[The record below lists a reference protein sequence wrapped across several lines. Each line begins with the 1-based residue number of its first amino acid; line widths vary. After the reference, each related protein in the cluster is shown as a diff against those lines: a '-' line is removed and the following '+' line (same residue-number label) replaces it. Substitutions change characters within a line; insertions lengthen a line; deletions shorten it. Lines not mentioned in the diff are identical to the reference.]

1 MQIYYIMYQNTIDFL
16 FQKIYSCEPYNP
28 LFYSSFLFI
37 INVLVAL
44 YYGYHLYA
52 GLFFALLITSLLQ
65 HSHYNLLTTILDKI
79 VIFLIVFYGGYV
91 FYNKISNNLSSK
103 IVDINA
109 KQYFL
114 SYFIVTTLILTII
127 LYCYGYLN
135 NCFCYC
141 NDQIEAYVFH
151 SFMHFVG
158 SFGHC
163 CIMFL

>member
-1 MQIYYIMYQNTIDFL
+1 MYQNMIDYL
-16 FQKIYSCEPYNP
+16 TQKIYSCEPYNP
-28 LFYSSFLFI
+28 CFYSSFVFI

-44 YYGYHLYA
+44 YYSYNLYA

-79 VIFLIVFYGGYV
+79 VIFSIVFYGGYL
-91 FYNKISNNLSSK
+91 FYSKISSK
-103 IVDINA
+103 IVELNVR
-109 KQYFL
+109 QYFL
-114 SYFIVTTLILTII
+114 SYIIVITLILTII

-151 SFMHFVG
+151 VFMHCVG
-158 SFGHC
+158 SLGHC
-163 CIMFL
+163 CIVFL

>member
-1 MQIYYIMYQNTIDFL
+1 MYQDIIDFL
-16 FQKIYSCEPYNP
+16 TQTIYSCEPYNP
-28 LFYSSFLFI
+28 CFYSSFVFI

-52 GLFFALLITSLLQ
+52 GLFFSLLITSLLQ

-79 VIFLIVFYGGYV
+79 VIFSIVFYGGYL
-91 FYNKISNNLSSK
+91 FYNKISNNISPK
-103 IVDINA
+103 IFELNA

-114 SYFIVTTLILTII
+114 SYIIVITLILTII

-141 NDQIEAYVFH
+141 DDQIEAYVFH
-151 SFMHFVG
+151 VFMHCVG
-158 SFGHC
+158 SLGHC
-163 CIMFL
+163 CIVFL